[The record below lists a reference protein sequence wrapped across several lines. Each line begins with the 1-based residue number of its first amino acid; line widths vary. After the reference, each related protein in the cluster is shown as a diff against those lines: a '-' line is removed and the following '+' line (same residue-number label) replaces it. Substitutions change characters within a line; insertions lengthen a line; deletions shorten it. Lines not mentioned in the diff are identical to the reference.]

1 MSNQMTC
8 STAAVHAI
16 MGTVALNLQAMA
28 DGDDDAMTIRCIGYV
43 NGDGKWDKDTPTTPA
58 EKAAVLAARAYAGMI
73 QSILLRLLFPDEIE
87 YPDENDEDMLYVEDL
102 LRDYGTAFGNAD
114 AEGCDADS
122 AFDELYDALRCSID
136 ARSLRMWLADKS

>member
-28 DGDDDAMTIRCIGYV
+28 DGDDDAMIIRCIGYV

-58 EKAAVLAARAYAGMI
+58 EKAAILAARAYAGML
-73 QSILLRLLFPDEIE
+73 QSILLRLLFPDEAE
-87 YPDENDEDMLYVEDL
+87 YPDENDEDMLYVEDVL
-102 LRDYGTAFGNAD
+102 QIHITDRVH
-114 AEGCDADS
+114 
-122 AFDELYDALRCSID
+122 DALRCSID
-136 ARSLRMWLADKS
+136 ARALRMWLAE